1 MRRLISLLAV
11 ILAMTSGVAVAKE
24 NWPREIDTEFG
35 KLTVYQPQPE
45 KFANNLLEGRAAVSV
60 VPRGKTDPVFGV
72 IWFAGKVDADKDNGT
87 AEFRDIR
94 ITNAR
99 WPEST
104 PEKEKEFTTKMT
116 ALFAGKSMPISLER
130 LKASLATV
138 ELEQKSVEGL
148 KSDPP
153 KIVVREEPAELL
165 AAAGKATSVPAGGRA
180 SGC

>member
-1 MRRLISLLAV
+1 AMRRLTYLLAV
-11 ILAMTSGVAVAKE
+11 FLLVMTAGVAAAKE
-24 NWPREIDTEFG
+24 NWPREMDTDFG
-35 KLTVYQPQPE
+35 KLTIYQPQPE

-60 VPRGKTDPVFGV
+60 VPKGKKEPVFGV
-72 IWFAGKVDADKDNGT
+72 IWFAGKVDADKDEGK
-87 AEFRDIR
+87 AQFRDIT

-104 PEKEKEFTTKMT
+104 PEKEKQFTTKMT

-153 KIVVREEPAELL
+153 KIV
-165 AAAGKATSVPAGGRA
+165 
-180 SGC
+180 